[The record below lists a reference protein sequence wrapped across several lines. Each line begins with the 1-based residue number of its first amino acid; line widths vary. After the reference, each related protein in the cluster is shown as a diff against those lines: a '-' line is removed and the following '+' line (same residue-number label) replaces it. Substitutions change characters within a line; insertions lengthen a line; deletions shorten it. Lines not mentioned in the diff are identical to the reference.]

1 MDQTIKE
8 LDTYKL
14 ECEEA
19 QSKVGQMEVIK
30 KKMDEQLE
38 ATERE
43 CKVYTKKAEELEAT
57 QETELHSEKERTQ
70 KALQNYETNKMY
82 ESRQTYEA
90 QKQQLKECKEK
101 LKLEETKTNS
111 EITEKIKIS
120 TEKDELQHQYN
131 RLNAIVVE
139 QDEEIKQRTQNFKQI
154 KKEVED
160 KEQYIEDIRKDHEF
174 NREKMVKL
182 TEETMVQQKEI
193 EALKKECGLYRDL
206 KNIDIEEM
214 KQMHV
219 TNQKMTSNIEKFM
232 NKIDSASSNDF

>member
-1 MDQTIKE
+1 VDQTIKE

-57 QETELHSEKERTQ
+57 QETEIHSEKERTQ

-90 QKQQLKECKEK
+90 AKQQLKECKEK

-120 TEKDELQHQYN
+120 TEKDELQHQ
-131 RLNAIVVE
+131 
-139 QDEEIKQRTQNFKQI
+139 
-154 KKEVED
+154 
-160 KEQYIEDIRKDHEF
+160 
-174 NREKMVKL
+174 
-182 TEETMVQQKEI
+182 
-193 EALKKECGLYRDL
+193 
-206 KNIDIEEM
+206 
-214 KQMHV
+214 
-219 TNQKMTSNIEKFM
+219 
-232 NKIDSASSNDF
+232 